1 MHLVIPLGELS
12 IEISCAQWGLLIVL
26 WVVVLIDRL
35 LVVLIFIVIIP
46 KAVLVIVLVVVLV
59 AVLIVDGIGSK
70 LALLWVLWV
79 MLLISTHV
87 LVLITRIVIRRIGHL
102 LIIFY
107 GISSARLK
115 QIEL

>member
-1 MHLVIPLGELS
+1 MGTAHSFVG
-12 IEISCAQWGLLIVL
+12 SCFDR
-26 WVVVLIDRL
+26 WVARCINLHSKN
-35 LVVLIFIVIIP
+35 IP
-46 KAVLVIVLVVVLV
+46 KAVLAIVLVVVLV

-79 MLLISTHV
+79 MLLISTRV

-115 QIEL
+115 